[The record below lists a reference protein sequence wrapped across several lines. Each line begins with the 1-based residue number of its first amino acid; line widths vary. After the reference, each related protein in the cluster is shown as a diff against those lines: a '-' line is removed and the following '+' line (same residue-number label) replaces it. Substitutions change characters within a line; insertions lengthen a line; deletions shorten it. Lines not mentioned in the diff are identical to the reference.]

1 MKPGCGSRSYQVR
14 ASSIRAD
21 TPASGQAVLEMA
33 VVIPLLALLLAAA
46 IAFGPMIYVRLAVQQ
61 AAYDCALSS
70 AQSLDGSRGSYQG
83 AESARQSFNM
93 FNLQPGRADIHV
105 HGNWERGGAVTCD
118 VSYHI
123 AAGAFPFHGLVPVPD
138 TISHSLE
145 LPVQANKSRWK

>member
-61 AAYDCALSS
+61 AAYDCALSA
-70 AQSLDGSRGSYQG
+70 AQSLDGSRGSSQG
-83 AESARQSFNM
+83 MQSARQSFTM
-93 FNLQPGRADIHV
+93 FNLQPGRADIRV
-105 HGNWERGGAVTCD
+105 YGDWERGGTVSCD